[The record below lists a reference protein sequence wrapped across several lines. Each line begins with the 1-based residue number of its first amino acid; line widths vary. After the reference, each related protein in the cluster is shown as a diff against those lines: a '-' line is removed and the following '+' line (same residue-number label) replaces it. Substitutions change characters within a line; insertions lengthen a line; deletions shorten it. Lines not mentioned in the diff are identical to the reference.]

1 MRKDKEMKT
10 LIQVNIEP
18 RVGMVVEA
26 LKGRYK
32 HHIIEFGDRFFGYD
46 LQRKPVYLKHVH
58 TINEQGSG
66 AWIEYNHFINNYGFV
81 TMSNYRLGDLFK
93 STEFDI
99 GRISKVKD
107 LMKQIEDCLK

>member
-1 MRKDKEMKT
+1 MKT

-32 HHIIEFGDRFFGYD
+32 HHIIEFGDRFWNYD
-46 LQRKPVYLKHVH
+46 KVTHKPIYRKHVH
-58 TINEQGSG
+58 TINESGSG
-66 AWIEYNHFINNYGFV
+66 SWIEYNHFISNYGFV

-99 GRISKVKD
+99 GRISKVKE

>member
-1 MRKDKEMKT
+1 MKT

-32 HHIIEFGDRFFGYD
+32 HHIIEFGDRFNGYD

-58 TINEQGSG
+58 TINQNGSNY
-66 AWIEYNHFINNYGFV
+66 WIEYNHFINNYGFV

>member
-1 MRKDKEMKT
+1 MKT

-32 HHIIEFGDRFFGYD
+32 HHIIGFGNRFFGYD
-46 LQRKPVYLKHVH
+46 LQRKAVYVKHVN
-58 TINEQGSG
+58 TINEHGSMS
-66 AWIEYNHFINNYGFV
+66 WIEYNHFISNYGFV
-81 TMSNYRLGDLFK
+81 TMSNYRLEDLFK